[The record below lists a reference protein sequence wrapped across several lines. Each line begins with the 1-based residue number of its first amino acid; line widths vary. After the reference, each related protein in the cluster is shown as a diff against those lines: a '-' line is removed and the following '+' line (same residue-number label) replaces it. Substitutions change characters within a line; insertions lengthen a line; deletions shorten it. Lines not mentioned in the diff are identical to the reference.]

1 MRPTILAALVA
12 LAVPVAAQSQTYRAI
27 NYLDVVPLTSTTF
40 EVIES
45 DGKGARGIW
54 CAAAD
59 YAERKL
65 RYYGRIY
72 ISEGRA
78 PSRSYPGRKSVI
90 FTTDVNSL
98 TQEPTTSL
106 TLSTTRVG
114 VGLPANHAIQFCRP
128 ADYDLG
134 ELMLRRK

>member
-1 MRPTILAALVA
+1 MRSTILAALIA
-12 LAVPVAAQSQTYRAI
+12 LTVPVASQAQTYRAM
-27 NYLDVVPLTSTTF
+27 NYLDVVPLSSTTF
-40 EVIES
+40 EVIEAY
-45 DGKGARGIW
+45 GKGPLGIW

-65 RYYGRIY
+65 GYYGRIY

-78 PSRSYPGRKSVI
+78 PSRNVPGRKSVI

-98 TQEPTTSL
+98 TQEPSQSL

-128 ADYDLG
+128 ADYDFG
-134 ELMLRRK
+134 N